1 MGRGERR
8 KSVPFRICWD
18 DPFWRGTTPSSVNV
32 LQGGTALCLE
42 WLYKLFC
49 GPTANMKYTKQ
60 RRVYKAALIAELPV
74 RKLGQI
80 CEGSWLC
87 SGQDGDWFLVQTEGF
102 FLSADAAHSCFLPI
116 HGHVPTCSEVL
127 EMLWLDEWL
136 RALQP
141 WCPFWKQKTLLLS
154 KLSQEAFKNKQT

>member
-1 MGRGERR
+1 MGRGEGR
-8 KSVPFRICWD
+8 KSVPFHICWD

-60 RRVYKAALIAELPV
+60 RRVYKAELVSELSV
-74 RKLGQI
+74 RKLRQV

-87 SGQDGDWFLVQTEGF
+87 SGQDGNWFHVQTEGY
-102 FLSADAAHSCFLPI
+102 FLSAEAAHSWFLPI
-116 HGHVPTCSEVL
+116 YGHVPTCSEVL
-127 EMLWLDEWL
+127 ELLGLDGWL
-136 RALQP
+136 RTLQS
-141 WCPFWKQKTLLLS
+141 WCPFWKEKTAFEKVVPGSLL
-154 KLSQEAFKNKQT
+154 K